1 MIRPRVR
8 VVETGR
14 SLGRTRSALPVAGVW
29 LRRCASRWCPPSAG
43 CASDD
48 PALTM
53 VFTSVPAVPGDI
65 TVTLA
70 ADGVTFAGADA
81 GMPGGVSVSYAAGTI
96 VVAIDRAYA
105 DSHSHR
111 IRLPLKATQRLRL
124 IGTARIGDG
133 STPSAAAE
141 ATVDPGRSATLTF
154 DFRARATR
162 RRTATGPA
170 RYCRRRSRPR

>member
-1 MIRPRVR
+1 MAPA
-8 VVETGR
+8 VV
-14 SLGRTRSALPVAGVW
+14 
-29 LRRCASRWCPPSAG
+29 G

-53 VFTSVPAVPGDI
+53 VFTRVPAVAGDI

-105 DSHSHR
+105 DSRSHH

-124 IGTARIGDG
+124 MGTARD
-133 STPSAAAE
+133 
-141 ATVDPGRSATLTF
+141 
-154 DFRARATR
+154 R
-162 RRTATGPA
+162 R
-170 RYCRRRSRPR
+170 